1 MKRENLLYLD
11 THEWV
16 YIEGNKAKVGITLY
30 ATSHLGDIV
39 FFDLPSVGETFK
51 KGEVFGAVESVKSAS
66 DLYLPLSGTVT
77 FVNEI
82 ISDDP
87 ELVNNDPYKNFII
100 EIEFDN
106 PEELKSLLSLEEYN
120 KTL

>member
-39 FFDLPSVGETFK
+39 FFDLPSVGDTFK